1 MKRVLF
7 VAVVC
12 AMVFGSCSNVQRENE
27 LTAENDSLQQVIND
41 RDAEIDEIV
50 GTVNLI
56 QEGFNRINEA
66 EGRITVDNSS
76 LENVGKRQAVVEN
89 MEFIEQSL
97 AQNREMIARLKE
109 QLEESKVGGEK
120 LQRMVDNLQAQLDNQ
135 TLRVQELE
143 AILAERDIV
152 IAQQSDTIV
161 HLSGSVSALTKE
173 NMAQEQTI
181 GEQDALLHAAWY
193 VFGTKS
199 ELKEQNILKS
209 GDVLQ
214 SDDFNRSY
222 FTQIDIRLTREI
234 KLYSKSATLLT
245 SHPAGSYTLE
255 RDNNKEYVLQIVD
268 VDKFWSVSKYLVI
281 QVK

>member
-173 NMAQEQTI
+173 NMAKEQTI

>member
-173 NMAQEQTI
+173 NMAKEQTI

-214 SDDFNRSY
+214 SDDFNKSY

>member
-1 MKRVLF
+1 M
-7 VAVVC
+7 AVVC

-152 IAQQSDTIV
+152 IAQQTDTIV

-173 NMAQEQTI
+173 NMAKEQTI

-214 SDDFNRSY
+214 SDDFNKSY

>member
-152 IAQQSDTIV
+152 IAQQTDTIV

-173 NMAQEQTI
+173 NLAQEQTI
-181 GEQDALLHAAWY
+181 GEQDALLHTAWY

-214 SDDFNRSY
+214 SDDFNKSY

>member
-143 AILAERDIV
+143 AILAERD
-152 IAQQSDTIV
+152 
-161 HLSGSVSALTKE
+161 
-173 NMAQEQTI
+173 
-181 GEQDALLHAAWY
+181 
-193 VFGTKS
+193 
-199 ELKEQNILKS
+199 
-209 GDVLQ
+209 
-214 SDDFNRSY
+214 
-222 FTQIDIRLTREI
+222 
-234 KLYSKSATLLT
+234 
-245 SHPAGSYTLE
+245 
-255 RDNNKEYVLQIVD
+255 NNKEYVLQIVD